1 MRNKTNVFVRDN
13 LGMKLRKGPI
23 NLSEFKNKSVVV
35 AMYSLDKQKWFN

>member
-1 MRNKTNVFVRDN
+1 MSKKTNIFVRDN
-13 LGMKLRKGPI
+13 VRMKLRKGPI